1 MFGFRTLVTMV
12 TALAAMPAF
21 AVPPP
26 PPQDAVLLPLA
37 TTACPIDVV
46 ASTRPYSPVI
56 YHFNG
61 KAKDT
66 LFLVNGKPDLN
77 LNFALGIVG
86 ETPLISGAG
95 FGADVFIRLPR
106 AGTYELQI
114 SSFDPLLMKAI
125 AADFKLKLAL
135 RGDFI
140 PQDC

>member
-1 MFGFRTLVTMV
+1 MGFRTLVTMIA
-12 TALAAMPAF
+12 ALVAMPAF
-21 AVPPP
+21 AIPRP

-61 KAKDT
+61 KTEDT
-66 LFLVNGKPDLN
+66 LLLVNGKPDLN

-95 FGADVFIRLPR
+95 FGAGVFIRLPR

-114 SSFDPLLMKAI
+114 SSFDPLLMKAL

-135 RGDFI
+135 RGDVI